1 MSKYNEFLVELIKAE
16 RDKCLIE
23 TIKECDLNSNQPI
36 KTTDKLIR
44 LTNEEIEKIFDRV
57 NASNEEREIWRNI
70 YFKQEKINE
79 SN

>member
-23 TIKECDLNSNQPI
+23 TIKECSLNPNQPI
-36 KTTDKLIR
+36 KTTEKLIR
-44 LTNEEIEKIFDRV
+44 LINEEVEKIFDRV

-70 YFKQEKINE
+70 YFKQEK
-79 SN
+79 